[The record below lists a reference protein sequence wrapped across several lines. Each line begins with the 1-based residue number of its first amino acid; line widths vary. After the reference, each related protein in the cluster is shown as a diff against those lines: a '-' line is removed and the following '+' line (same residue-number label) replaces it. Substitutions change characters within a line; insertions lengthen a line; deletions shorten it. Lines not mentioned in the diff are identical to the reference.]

1 MVSMALI
8 RADILEYLR
17 KELEGEQV
25 YKSIKSR
32 VNSKVRAVLKLRIRE
47 GVRGWFSGGSVSVQ
61 KH

>member
-8 RADILEYLR
+8 RADILEHLR

-32 VNSKVRAVLKLRIRE
+32 VNSKVRAVLKLRIR
-47 GVRGWFSGGSVSVQ
+47 GGS
-61 KH
+61 

>member
-8 RADILEYLR
+8 RVDILEHLR

-32 VNSKVRAVLKLRIRE
+32 VNSKVRAVLKLRIR
-47 GVRGWFSGGSVSVQ
+47 GGS
-61 KH
+61 